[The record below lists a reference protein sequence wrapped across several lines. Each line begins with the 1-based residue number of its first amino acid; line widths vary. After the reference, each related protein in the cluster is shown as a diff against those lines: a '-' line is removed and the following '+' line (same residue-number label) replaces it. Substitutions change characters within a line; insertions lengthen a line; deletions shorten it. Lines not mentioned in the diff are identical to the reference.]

1 MRQQRSL
8 INGPELPPPNLN
20 AANIFYGRF
29 GVKLPNLKTAKLYGM
44 EEDGGSPTTTGLLGS
59 GLQQN
64 LVFSSCSPNFAADV
78 FGATNYFNTQ
88 CFDQG
93 SLLRVYKIVAFRHV
107 FIGG

>member
-1 MRQQRSL
+1 M
-8 INGPELPPPNLN
+8 PPPNLN
-20 AANIFYGRF
+20 AANILCGRF

-44 EEDGGSPTTTGLLGS
+44 EEGGGSPTSGLLGS
-59 GLQQN
+59 GPQQN
-64 LVFSSCSPNFAADV
+64 LVFSSCSPNFAVDV

-93 SLLRVYKIVAFRHV
+93 GLLRVYKTVAFRHV